1 MILTGKIEGL
11 TINYKNGKPI
21 ISIEF
26 NEAETAVNC
35 YESLKDEEKLAVNID
50 KYREKRSLNANAYFH
65 SLVNQLG
72 RYFNISD
79 EEMKIKMN
87 LQYGTLARD
96 NEGKILGAKVPK
108 GMVISNYYPYAK
120 WYKDDGG
127 FSCYIFYK
135 RTHELNTLE
144 FSQLLNGVVQEC
156 KDVNIPT
163 LDDIEIQRLIDEYE
177 VSNRK

>member
-1 MILTGKIEGL
+1 MNLTGKIEDL
-11 TINYKNGKPI
+11 TINYRTGKPI
-21 ISIEF
+21 VSIEF
-26 NEAETAVNC
+26 NETESAINC
-35 YESLKDEEKLAVNID
+35 YELLKDEQKLAIKID
-50 KYREKRSLNANAYFH
+50 KYKEKRSLNANAYFH

-87 LQYGTLARD
+87 LLYGTIAKD

-108 GMVISNYYPYAK
+108 GMKISNYYPYAK
-120 WYKDDGG
+120 WYKDDGS
-127 FSCYIFYK
+127 FSCYLFYK

-156 KDVNIPT
+156 KDVGIQT
-163 LDDIEIQRLIDEYE
+163 LDDMEIQRLIDNYE
-177 VSNRK
+177 VSNR